1 MPLFFNMEIQLRQY
15 RPTDLHDILKLFRE
29 TVHTVNAKDYT
40 KEQLNAWAPETL
52 NAEKWQATL
61 SRNHTLVALVNNEI
75 AGFADIDATGYFD
88 HLFVHKNHQGR
99 GVAKTLVNAIEAKA
113 VAQGFTVI
121 TVAASITAKPFF
133 ESRGYTVLKEQSV
146 ERLGQV
152 LTNYLME
159 KRF

>member
-1 MPLFFNMEIQLRQY
+1 MEIQIRTY
-15 RPTDLHDILKLFRE
+15 RPSDLPEILNLFRE
-29 TVHTVNAKDYT
+29 TVHAVNAKDYT

-52 NAEKWQATL
+52 DAEKWQATL
-61 SRNHTLVALVNNEI
+61 SRNHTLVAIINNEI
-75 AGFADIDATGYFD
+75 AGFADIDASGYFG

-99 GVAKTLVNAIEAKA
+99 GVAKALADAIEANA
-113 VAQGFTVI
+113 VAQGFTII

-133 ESRGYTVLKEQSV
+133 ESRGYTVLKQQSV

>member
-1 MPLFFNMEIQLRQY
+1 MEIQIRTY
-15 RPTDLHDILKLFRE
+15 RPSDLPEILNLFRE

-52 NAEKWQATL
+52 DAEKWQATL
-61 SRNHTLVALVNNEI
+61 SRNHTLVAIINNEI
-75 AGFADIDATGYFD
+75 AGFADIDATGYYD
-88 HLFVHKNHQGR
+88 HQFVHKNHQGR
-99 GVAKTLVNAIEAKA
+99 GVAKALATAIEAHA
-113 VAQGFTVI
+113 VEQGCQVT

-133 ESRGYTVLKEQSV
+133 ESRGYIVLKQQSV

>member
-1 MPLFFNMEIQLRQY
+1 MQIQLRPY
-15 RPTDLHDILKLFRE
+15 KPADLPELLTLFRE

-40 KEQLNAWAPETL
+40 REQLNAWAPQ
-52 NAEKWQATL
+52 NPDAVKWQGSL
-61 SRNHTLVALVNNEI
+61 SANYTLVAVIDNEI
-75 AGFADIDATGYFD
+75 AGFADIDSTGYFD
-88 HLFVHKNHQGR
+88 HLFVHKNHQGK
-99 GVAKTLVNAIEAKA
+99 GVAKALANAMEAHA
-113 VAQGFTVI
+113 AEQGYKVI

-133 ESRGYTVLKEQSV
+133 ESLGYTVLKQQSV